1 MGWGGEWMWVP
12 EGWRWGG
19 LTVLSL
25 SCPLL
30 ALLWSQ
36 EAASPEFLLL
46 QHQRGRGG
54 SHQSVPL
61 PERNKDLTCQKD
73 TRVPFGYGHGL

>member
-12 EGWRWGG
+12 EGWRGGG

-30 ALLWSQ
+30 ALFWSQ

-46 QHQRGRGG
+46 QH
-54 SHQSVPL
+54 
-61 PERNKDLTCQKD
+61 
-73 TRVPFGYGHGL
+73 